1 VRGSGSPGWP
11 RIKENGSGVG
21 RRNGPVPNDRRIN
34 KRLLVRE
41 GAKSAGRATIG
52 AGGMLD
58 EGLENATGTLAAA
71 VPQRMTTAG

>member
-1 VRGSGSPGWP
+1 M
-11 RIKENGSGVG
+11 
-21 RRNGPVPNDRRIN
+21 PNDRRIN

-71 VPQRMTTAG
+71 VRQRMTTAG